1 MERSYEKYFR
11 QNRLPHL
18 WCPGCGNGIAM
29 KAIVEAIDK
38 KGLSQTMLRQPLL
51 LCHYLRFAQILTCI
65 QEYPA
70 PIAPL

>member
-29 KAIVEAIDK
+29 KAIVEAIAARDEA
-38 KGLSQTMLRQPLL
+38 GAEAALRRHISMAYETRLKEDARL
-51 LCHYLRFAQILTCI
+51 NDEGGA
-65 QEYPA
+65 
-70 PIAPL
+70 